1 MRIHIYF
8 HPQGKVWAINQAAD
22 RVVFGGEA
30 KGLQEREVSKK
41 NLWDICA
48 EKTRDGYMKFGE
60 FGIAD
65 GAFHDAVWIAR
76 EMYHRDIRPV
86 LDYLPENVYRPVL
99 EVLALNGGRRNSINA
114 RVASLAVCWLNDH
127 PTPTP
132 AEPIV
137 PMAPVML
144 AGGRGCYF

>member
-1 MRIHIYF
+1 MRIHIFF

-41 NLWDICA
+41 TLRDICN
-48 EKTRDGYMKFGE
+48 EKSRDGYEKFGE
-60 FGIAD
+60 IDVAD
-65 GAFHDAVWIAR
+65 GAFHDAVWIVR
-76 EMYHRDIRPV
+76 EVYHRSMQQV
-86 LDYLPENVYRPVL
+86 LEWMPENVCRPVF
-99 EVLALNGGRRNSINA
+99 EALAQGTAFTSSHANA
-114 RVASLAVCWLNDH
+114 ISSALDWLNEH
-127 PTPTP
+127 PTP